1 MADGD
6 EQAPHL
12 EDELHESLTI
22 TRELLR
28 DLDNVPDGESNSA
41 HAIALLTLAIGK
53 LETLVRGLEQADTH
67 DPDVGGIF
75 PA

>member
-22 TRELLR
+22 TRDLLR

-53 LETLVRGLEQADTH
+53 LETLARGLEQTEQDH
-67 DPDVGGIF
+67 PDVGGIF

>member
-22 TRELLR
+22 TRDLLR

-53 LETLVRGLEQADTH
+53 LETLVRGLEPTDDQA
-67 DPDVGGIF
+67 PEVGGIF